1 MSIFHQT
8 YKIKSCHYD
17 LLTQTKPGNF
27 IKEPQTI
34 KVILSFSSKDPSYN
48 KLINNL
54 FALKLLTG
62 LKPKILTSK
71 KAVTSLKIRKGSPI
85 GCSVT
90 LREKQAEK
98 FLFKTL
104 FLAFPNIKTLE
115 KLKLSKKIK
124 NPQSFSFFIEDL
136 LVFPELENQYE
147 LFQHQKLPKL
157 NVTLIS
163 SATNLNKL
171 KTILMSLKYPL
182 KLN

>member
-71 KAVTSLKIRKGSPI
+71 K
-85 GCSVT
+85 
-90 LREKQAEK
+90 
-98 FLFKTL
+98 
-104 FLAFPNIKTLE
+104 
-115 KLKLSKKIK
+115 
-124 NPQSFSFFIEDL
+124 
-136 LVFPELENQYE
+136 
-147 LFQHQKLPKL
+147 
-157 NVTLIS
+157 S
-163 SATNLNKL
+163 S
-171 KTILMSLKYPL
+171 Y
-182 KLN
+182 

>member
-34 KVILSFSSKDPSYN
+34 KVILSF
-48 KLINNL
+48 
-54 FALKLLTG
+54 
-62 LKPKILTSK
+62 
-71 KAVTSLKIRKGSPI
+71 SLKIRKGSPI

>member
-1 MSIFHQT
+1 
-8 YKIKSCHYD
+8 
-17 LLTQTKPGNF
+17 
-27 IKEPQTI
+27 
-34 KVILSFSSKDPSYN
+34 
-48 KLINNL
+48 
-54 FALKLLTG
+54 
-62 LKPKILTSK
+62 
-71 KAVTSLKIRKGSPI
+71 
-85 GCSVT
+85 
-90 LREKQAEK
+90 
-98 FLFKTL
+98 LFKTL